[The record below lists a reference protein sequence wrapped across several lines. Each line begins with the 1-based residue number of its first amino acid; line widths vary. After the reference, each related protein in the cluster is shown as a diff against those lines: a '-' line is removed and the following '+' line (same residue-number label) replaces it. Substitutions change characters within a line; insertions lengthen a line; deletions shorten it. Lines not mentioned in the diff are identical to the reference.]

1 MRIAFPST
9 TAALAVAASIAWP
22 TTALALTDLILNVD
36 CASGGR
42 INQALSRPTLVDR
55 RLVVVVSGS
64 CTENVTIERDDVVL
78 RAQGSGGGVSASDA
92 SKPAILINGARRV
105 ALEGLSVTG
114 GLHGVLL
121 TGGAAATIR
130 GSAIR
135 NAARTG
141 VHIESGASAVVD
153 ASTIENHGQ
162 SGVTADGTRV
172 TMTGSTVRGN
182 GLSGVAALRGG
193 SLFLGADNA
202 GVVCC
207 GNTIE
212 YNAFDGVTLA
222 DSAGG
227 ALYGNTIQEN
237 GRNIPRFGILVT
249 RASSLALRGGNLVR
263 QNGTATGGGGI
274 FVSAASAIRTG
285 PGDTLFS
292 PTSNEISGNTFGIQG
307 TFNSI
312 LDLRSGVS
320 VTGSTFTGVV
330 VDTGAR
336 LRTDGSVITGN
347 KAHGVFAA
355 RASSAEFVGSANVV
369 SGNTAFGLFC
379 QDVESSYVG
388 NVGGISGNGQEPQV
402 NCTGF

>member
-1 MRIAFPST
+1 M
-9 TAALAVAASIAWP
+9 
-22 TTALALTDLILNVD
+22 
-36 CASGGR
+36 
-42 INQALSRPTLVDR
+42 
-55 RLVVVVSGS
+55 VVVSGS

-212 YNAFDGVTLA
+212 NNTLDGLIVG
-222 DSAGG
+222 DSSSAN
-227 ALYGNTIQEN
+227 LHGNVIQGN
-237 GRNIPRFGILVT
+237 GKTTGRFGILVI
-249 RASSLALRGGNLVR
+249 RESSVHLRGGNVVS
-263 QNGTATGGGGI
+263 QNGSATGGGG
-274 FVSAASAIRTG
+274 VLARSSSLQTG
-285 PGDTLFS
+285 AGDTPLS

-307 TFNSI
+307 TQNSFV
-312 LDLRSGVS
+312 DLRGGLS
-320 VTGSTFTGVV
+320 VIGSKFTGVV
-330 VDTGAR
+330 VDTGSR
-336 LRTDGSVITGN
+336 LQTRDNTI
-347 KAHGVFAA
+347 
-355 RASSAEFVGSANVV
+355 SANGADEEQALAALCALV
-369 SGNTAFGLFC
+369 AR
-379 QDVESSYVG
+379 
-388 NVGGISGNGQEPQV
+388 
-402 NCTGF
+402 GFDEVAPCA